1 MTTPPPLVFLD
12 TETTSL
18 AWNTDI
24 WEVAMI
30 RRDPDG
36 TENDRRM
43 FVAEPDLLNADP
55 AALAIGRFY
64 DRHPQAHGWKAAR
77 ERLNP
82 EAAGGIAPPRPAPPR
97 SVSVARADLLPA
109 RTVANVVSEWT
120 QGAILIGS
128 NVAFDALHL
137 HQLLRRHNLAP
148 AWHYRTIDVIAHA
161 AGTLDEDNL
170 ALALPWS
177 SYEISRQCGVEPP
190 RDDEAHTARGDARWV
205 QRLWDAV
212 AASPRTD
219 AEAA

>member
-1 MTTPPPLVFLD
+1 MTTPPLVFLD
-12 TETTSL
+12 IETTSL
-18 AWNTDI
+18 SWNATI
-24 WEVAMI
+24 WEVALI

-36 TENDRRM
+36 TENARRI

-64 DRHPQAHGWKAAR
+64 DRHPQAHGWKAAQ

-82 EAAGGIAPPRPAPPR
+82 EGAGGITPPRPVPPR

-128 NVAFDALHL
+128 NVAFDAHHLHL
-137 HQLLRRHNLAP
+137 LLRRHNLVP

-161 AGTLDEDNL
+161 AGTLDEDNP

-177 SYEISRQCGVEPP
+177 SYEISRQCGIEPP
-190 RDDEAHTARGDARWV
+190 SDDEAHTARGDARWV
-205 QRLWDAV
+205 QRLWDEV
-212 AASPRTD
+212 SGSPRPAAD
-219 AEAA
+219 AA